1 MSCSENTLLKGV
13 KDKQKEL
20 DTLLEQGK
28 DGLASM
34 QSKVDE
40 LKADLSS
47 FVPVLPEVPSLQGD
61 LLKLGDITS
70 ASGLATKIAEL
81 KASMGSAVPDLDS
94 LISSL
99 GLDSFPPT
107 INSADICSTMPNVET
122 IDGVAT
128 VVPAESK
135 VPEEE
140 PKKPE
145 PKPVIEP
152 DKDELNLRV
161 ITLALSN
168 ARRQIQEKTDALE
181 FPNVPE
187 SHWFALRSIYSDLT
201 FDETRVQLSEL
212 GGSTWDDLKWKSYN
226 ELEMSKKQAQQLN
239 ETGVIFGFHS
249 EGKILEEMYTKAK
262 PAKKEY
268 ADADDLA
275 TAAKLKVEQQKKKLG

>member
-1 MSCSENTLLKGV
+1 MSCSENTLLKAV

-47 FVPVLPEVPSLQGD
+47 FVPTIPEVPSLQGD

-81 KASMGSAVPDLDS
+81 KESMGSAVPDLDS

-99 GLDSFPPT
+99 GLDSFPPS
-107 INSADICSTMPNVET
+107 IDASAICSTMPNVET

-152 DKDELNLRV
+152 D
-161 ITLALSN
+161 
-168 ARRQIQEKTDALE
+168 
-181 FPNVPE
+181 
-187 SHWFALRSIYSDLT
+187 
-201 FDETRVQLSEL
+201 LSEL
-212 GGSTWDDLKWKSYN
+212 NKKVLAVAYHANAKQQVIKSVKALSSKVRIQQDYFDLTWPELFIELVTAGGGNFDDLKYIDYPEAVLKELQTQLESKNSFGHNFQAVSLEAAYN
-226 ELEMSKKQAQQLN
+226 TTKQL
-239 ETGVIFGFHS
+239 
-249 EGKILEEMYTKAK
+249 L
-262 PAKKEY
+262 PEY
-268 ADADDLA
+268 ALAEDFA
-275 TAAKLKVEQQKKKLG
+275 TAATQAVARRKKKIG

>member
-94 LISSL
+94 LISGL
-99 GLDSFPPT
+99 GLDSFPPS
-107 INSADICSTMPNVET
+107 IDASAICSTMPNVET

-152 DKDELNLRV
+152 DKDELSLKV
-161 ITLALSN
+161 IKHAVMLADG
-168 ARRQIQEKTDALE
+168 QIMSKTNALE
-181 FPNVPE
+181 GINAYLKDRYFE
-187 SHWFALRSIYSDLT
+187 LT
-201 FDETRVQLSEL
+201 KNELYIQLSEL
-212 GGSTWDDLKWKSYN
+212 GGSTFDDLKWRHYDFAKHQ
-226 ELEMSKKQAQQLN
+226 EDKAHFLN
-239 ETGVIFGFHS
+239 TYVYFAFRK
-249 EGKILEEMYTKAK
+249 EGQILELKYTQAK
-262 PAKKEY
+262 EALGPEY
-268 ADADDLA
+268 SDAEDLA
-275 TAAKLKVEQQKKKLG
+275 TAAKLLVEQRKERIA

>member
-13 KDKQKEL
+13 KDKQKQL

-47 FVPVLPEVPSLQGD
+47 FVPTIPEVPSLQGD

-81 KASMGSAVPDLDS
+81 KASMGSAVPDLDN
-94 LISSL
+94 LISGL

-107 INSADICSTMPNVET
+107 INSADICSTLPNVET

-145 PKPVIEP
+145 PKPVIKP
-152 DKDELNLRV
+152 DLEELNKKVLTIAYRANLIGQV
-161 ITLALSN
+161 SKKANAISKKKKVRQEYLDLTYKEGLVELANAGGGTFDDLGYIDYPLAVYRELQSQLEAKHQIGWDFVSEGQKLEAAYN
-168 ARRQIQEKTDALE
+168 TTKQLLPEYAAAEDFTTAATQSVARR
-181 FPNVPE
+181 
-187 SHWFALRSIYSDLT
+187 
-201 FDETRVQLSEL
+201 
-212 GGSTWDDLKWKSYN
+212 
-226 ELEMSKKQAQQLN
+226 
-239 ETGVIFGFHS
+239 
-249 EGKILEEMYTKAK
+249 
-262 PAKKEY
+262 
-268 ADADDLA
+268 
-275 TAAKLKVEQQKKKLG
+275 KKKVG

>member
-1 MSCSENTLLKGV
+1 MSCSENTLLKAV

-81 KASMGSAVPDLDS
+81 KESMGSAVPDLDS

-99 GLDSFPPT
+99 GLDSFPPS
-107 INSADICSTMPNVET
+107 IDASAICSTMPNVET

-152 DKDELNLRV
+152 DLQELNKKVLAVAYHANAKQQV
-161 ITLALSN
+161 IKSVKALSSKV
-168 ARRQIQEKTDALE
+168 RIQQDY
-181 FPNVPE
+181 F
-187 SHWFALRSIYSDLT
+187 DLT
-201 FDETRVQLSEL
+201 WPEL
-212 GGSTWDDLKWKSYN
+212 FIELVTAGGGNFDDLKYIDYPEAVLKELQTQLESKNSFGHNFQAVSLEAAYN
-226 ELEMSKKQAQQLN
+226 TTKQL
-239 ETGVIFGFHS
+239 
-249 EGKILEEMYTKAK
+249 L
-262 PAKKEY
+262 PEY
-268 ADADDLA
+268 ALAEDFA
-275 TAAKLKVEQQKKKLG
+275 TAATQAVARRKKKIG

>member
-34 QSKVDE
+34 QSKVNE

-47 FVPVLPEVPSLQGD
+47 FVPTIPEVPSLQGD

-70 ASGLATKIAEL
+70 AAGLATKIAEL
-81 KASMGSAVPDLDS
+81 KASMGSAVPDLDN
-94 LISSL
+94 LISGL

-107 INSADICSTMPNVET
+107 INSADICSTLPNVET

-152 DKDELNLRV
+152 DLEELNKKVLTIAYRANLIGQV
-161 ITLALSN
+161 SKKAN
-168 ARRQIQEKTDALE
+168 AISKRKKVRQEY
-181 FPNVPE
+181 F
-187 SHWFALRSIYSDLT
+187 DLT
-201 FDETRVQLSEL
+201 YQEGLVEL
-212 GGSTWDDLKWKSYN
+212 ANAGGGNFDDLGYIDYPLAVLR
-226 ELEMSKKQAQQLN
+226 ELQSQL
-239 ETGVIFGFHS
+239 EAKHQVGWDFVS
-249 EGKILEEMYTKAK
+249 EGQKLEAAYNTTKQLL
-262 PAKKEY
+262 PEY
-268 ADADDLA
+268 AAAEDFA
-275 TAAKLKVEQQKKKLG
+275 TAATQSVARRKKKVG

>member
-81 KASMGSAVPDLDS
+81 KESMGSAVPDLDS

-99 GLDSFPPT
+99 GLDSFPPS
-107 INSADICSTMPNVET
+107 IDASAICSTMPNVET

-152 DKDELNLRV
+152 D
-161 ITLALSN
+161 
-168 ARRQIQEKTDALE
+168 
-181 FPNVPE
+181 
-187 SHWFALRSIYSDLT
+187 
-201 FDETRVQLSEL
+201 LSEL
-212 GGSTWDDLKWKSYN
+212 NKKVLAVAYHANAKQQVIKSVKALSSKVRIQQDYFDLTWPELFIELVTAGGGNFDDLKYIDYPEAVLKELQTQLESKNSFGHNFQAVSLEAAYN
-226 ELEMSKKQAQQLN
+226 TTKQL
-239 ETGVIFGFHS
+239 
-249 EGKILEEMYTKAK
+249 L
-262 PAKKEY
+262 PEY
-268 ADADDLA
+268 ALAEDFA
-275 TAAKLKVEQQKKKLG
+275 TAATQAVARRKKKIG

>member
-1 MSCSENTLLKGV
+1 MSCSENTLLKAV

-34 QSKVDE
+34 QSKVNE

-47 FVPVLPEVPSLQGD
+47 FVPTIPEVPSLQGD

-70 ASGLATKIAEL
+70 AAGLATKIAEL
-81 KASMGSAVPDLDS
+81 KASMGSAVPDLDN
-94 LISSL
+94 LISGL

-107 INSADICSTMPNVET
+107 INSADICSTLPNVET

-152 DKDELNLRV
+152 DLEELNKKVLTIAYRANLIGQV
-161 ITLALSN
+161 SKKAN
-168 ARRQIQEKTDALE
+168 AISKKKKVRQEY
-181 FPNVPE
+181 F
-187 SHWFALRSIYSDLT
+187 DLT
-201 FDETRVQLSEL
+201 YLEGLVEL
-212 GGSTWDDLKWKSYN
+212 ANAGGGNFDDLGYIDYPLAVLR
-226 ELEMSKKQAQQLN
+226 ELQSQL
-239 ETGVIFGFHS
+239 EAKHQVGWDFVS
-249 EGKILEEMYTKAK
+249 EGQKLEAAYNTTKQLL
-262 PAKKEY
+262 PEY
-268 ADADDLA
+268 AAAEDFA
-275 TAAKLKVEQQKKKLG
+275 TAATQSVARRKKKVG

>member
-1 MSCSENTLLKGV
+1 MSCSENTLLKAV

-47 FVPVLPEVPSLQGD
+47 FVPTIPEVPSLQGD

-81 KASMGSAVPDLDS
+81 KASMGSAVPDLDN
-94 LISSL
+94 LISGL

-107 INSADICSTMPNVET
+107 INSADICSTLPNVET

-152 DKDELNLRV
+152 DLEELNKKVLTIAYRANLIGQV
-161 ITLALSN
+161 SKKAN
-168 ARRQIQEKTDALE
+168 AISKKKKVRQEY
-181 FPNVPE
+181 F
-187 SHWFALRSIYSDLT
+187 DLT
-201 FDETRVQLSEL
+201 YREGLVEL
-212 GGSTWDDLKWKSYN
+212 ANAGGGNFDDLGYIDYPLAVLR
-226 ELEMSKKQAQQLN
+226 ELQSQL
-239 ETGVIFGFHS
+239 EAKHQVGWDFVS
-249 EGKILEEMYTKAK
+249 EGQKLEAAYNTTKQLL
-262 PAKKEY
+262 PEY
-268 ADADDLA
+268 AAAEDFA
-275 TAAKLKVEQQKKKLG
+275 TAATQSVARRKKKVG

>member
-13 KDKQKEL
+13 KDKQKQL

-70 ASGLATKIAEL
+70 AGGLATKIAEL
-81 KASMGSAVPDLDS
+81 KASMGSAVPDFDS

-99 GLDSFPPT
+99 GLDSFPPS
-107 INSADICSTMPNVET
+107 INSTDICSTMPNVET

-135 VPEEE
+135 IPEEE

-181 FPNVPE
+181 FPNVPK
-187 SHWFALRSIYSDLT
+187 SNWFALRSIYSDLT
-201 FDETRVQLSEL
+201 LDETLVQLSEL
-212 GGSTWDDLKWKSYN
+212 GGSTFDELKWKPYD
-226 ELEMSKKQAQQLN
+226 ELGMSKQQAQQLN

-262 PAKKEY
+262 SAKKEY

-275 TAAKLKVEQQKKKLG
+275 TAAKLKVEQQKKRLG

>member
-34 QSKVDE
+34 QSKVNE

-47 FVPVLPEVPSLQGD
+47 FVPTIPEVPSLQGD

-70 ASGLATKIAEL
+70 AAGLATKIAEL
-81 KASMGSAVPDLDS
+81 KASMGSAVPDLDN
-94 LISSL
+94 LISGL

-107 INSADICSTMPNVET
+107 INSADICSTLPNVET

-152 DKDELNLRV
+152 DLEELNKKVLTIAYRANLIGQV
-161 ITLALSN
+161 SKKAN
-168 ARRQIQEKTDALE
+168 AISKKKKVRQEY
-181 FPNVPE
+181 F
-187 SHWFALRSIYSDLT
+187 DLT
-201 FDETRVQLSEL
+201 YREGLVEL
-212 GGSTWDDLKWKSYN
+212 ANAGGGNFDDLGYIDYPLAVLRELQSQLEAKHQVGWDFVSEGQKLEASYN
-226 ELEMSKKQAQQLN
+226 TTKQL
-239 ETGVIFGFHS
+239 
-249 EGKILEEMYTKAK
+249 L
-262 PAKKEY
+262 PEY
-268 ADADDLA
+268 AAAEDFA
-275 TAAKLKVEQQKKKLG
+275 TAATQSVARRKKKVG

>member
-1 MSCSENTLLKGV
+1 MSCSENTLLKAV

-47 FVPVLPEVPSLQGD
+47 FVPTIPEVPSLQGD

-81 KASMGSAVPDLDS
+81 KASMGSAVPDLDN
-94 LISSL
+94 LISGL

-107 INSADICSTMPNVET
+107 INSADICSTLPNVET

-152 DKDELNLRV
+152 DLEELNKKVLTIAYRANLIGQV
-161 ITLALSN
+161 SKKAN
-168 ARRQIQEKTDALE
+168 AISKRKKVRQEY
-181 FPNVPE
+181 F
-187 SHWFALRSIYSDLT
+187 DLT
-201 FDETRVQLSEL
+201 YQEGLVEL
-212 GGSTWDDLKWKSYN
+212 ANAGGGNFDDLGYIDYPLAVLR
-226 ELEMSKKQAQQLN
+226 ELQSQL
-239 ETGVIFGFHS
+239 EAKHQVGWDFIS
-249 EGKILEEMYTKAK
+249 EGQKLEAAYNTTKQLL
-262 PAKKEY
+262 PEY
-268 ADADDLA
+268 AAAEDFA
-275 TAAKLKVEQQKKKLG
+275 TAATQSVARRKKKVG

>member
-81 KASMGSAVPDLDS
+81 KANMGSAVPDLDS

-226 ELEMSKKQAQQLN
+226 ELEMSKKQAKQLN

-262 PAKKEY
+262 SAKKEY

>member
-1 MSCSENTLLKGV
+1 MSCSENTLLKAV

-47 FVPVLPEVPSLQGD
+47 FVPALPEVPSLQGD

-81 KASMGSAVPDLDS
+81 KASMGSAVPDLDG

-107 INSADICSTMPNVET
+107 INSADICSTLPNVET

-152 DKDELNLRV
+152 D
-161 ITLALSN
+161 
-168 ARRQIQEKTDALE
+168 
-181 FPNVPE
+181 
-187 SHWFALRSIYSDLT
+187 
-201 FDETRVQLSEL
+201 LSEL
-212 GGSTWDDLKWKSYN
+212 NKKVLAVAYHANAKQQVINSVKALGAKNRVVQDYFDLTWPELFIELATAGGGNFDDLKYIDYPQAVLKELQTQLENKNSFGHNFQGVSLEAAYN
-226 ELEMSKKQAQQLN
+226 TTKQL
-239 ETGVIFGFHS
+239 
-249 EGKILEEMYTKAK
+249 L
-262 PAKKEY
+262 PEY
-268 ADADDLA
+268 AAAEDFA
-275 TAAKLKVEQQKKKLG
+275 TAATQSVARRKKKVG

>member
-262 PAKKEY
+262 SAKKEY

>member
-1 MSCSENTLLKGV
+1 MSCSENTLLKAV

-47 FVPVLPEVPSLQGD
+47 FVPTIPEVPSLQGD

-81 KASMGSAVPDLDS
+81 KASMGSAVPDLDG

-107 INSADICSTMPNVET
+107 INSADICSTLPNVET

-135 VPEEE
+135 VQEEE

-152 DKDELNLRV
+152 DLEELNKKVLTIAYRANLIGQV
-161 ITLALSN
+161 SKKAN
-168 ARRQIQEKTDALE
+168 AISKKKKVRQEY
-181 FPNVPE
+181 F
-187 SHWFALRSIYSDLT
+187 DLT
-201 FDETRVQLSEL
+201 YREGLVEL
-212 GGSTWDDLKWKSYN
+212 ANAGGGNFDDLGYIDYPLAVLR
-226 ELEMSKKQAQQLN
+226 ELQSQL
-239 ETGVIFGFHS
+239 EAKHQVGWDFVS
-249 EGKILEEMYTKAK
+249 EGQKLEAAYNTTKQLL
-262 PAKKEY
+262 PEY
-268 ADADDLA
+268 AAAEDFA
-275 TAAKLKVEQQKKKLG
+275 TAATQSVARRKKKVG

>member
-40 LKADLSS
+40 LKADLGS
-47 FVPVLPEVPSLQGD
+47 FVPALPEVPSLQGD

-226 ELEMSKKQAQQLN
+226 ELEMSKKQAKQLN

-262 PAKKEY
+262 SAKKEY

>member
-28 DGLASM
+28 DGLSSM
-34 QSKVDE
+34 ASKVNE

-47 FVPVLPEVPSLQGD
+47 FVPTIPEVPSLQGD

-70 ASGLATKIAEL
+70 AAGLATKIAEL
-81 KASMGSAVPDLDS
+81 KASMGSAVPDFDS
-94 LISSL
+94 LIGGL
-99 GLDSFPPT
+99 GLDSFPPS
-107 INSADICSTMPNVET
+107 IDASSICSTMPNVET
-122 IDGVAT
+122 IDGEAT

-135 VPEEE
+135 IPEEE

-152 DKDELNLRV
+152 DKDELNLKV
-161 ITLALSN
+161 ILLAMSN
-168 ARRQIQEKTDALE
+168 ARRQIQEKTEALE

-187 SHWFALRSIYSDLT
+187 TNWFALRSIYSDLT
-201 FDETRVQLSEL
+201 FDETKVQLSEL

-226 ELEMSKKQAQQLN
+226 EFEMSKQQAQQLN

-262 PAKKEY
+262 SAKKEY
-268 ADADDLA
+268 ADADDVA
-275 TAAKLKVEQQKKKLG
+275 TAAKLLVEQRKKKLG

>member
-1 MSCSENTLLKGV
+1 MSCSENALLKGV
-13 KDKQKEL
+13 KDKQKQL

-47 FVPVLPEVPSLQGD
+47 FVPTIPEVPSLQGD

-81 KASMGSAVPDLDS
+81 KASMGSAVPDFDS

-168 ARRQIQEKTDALE
+168 ARRQIQEKTEALE
-181 FPNVPE
+181 FPKENKNNWP
-187 SHWFALRSIYSDLT
+187 IYQAIYFDLT
-201 FDETRVQLSEL
+201 FDETKVQLSEL
-212 GGSTWDDLKWKSYN
+212 GGSTFGDLKWKAYDDSG
-226 ELEMSKKQAQQLN
+226 LSKQQSQILN
-239 ETGVIFGFHS
+239 EQEVIFGFHS
-249 EGKILEEMYTKAK
+249 EGKILEEMYAKAK
-262 PAKKEY
+262 SAKKEY

-275 TAAKLKVEQQKKKLG
+275 TAAKLKVEQRKKKLG

>member
-226 ELEMSKKQAQQLN
+226 ELEMSKKQAKQLN

-262 PAKKEY
+262 SAKKEY

>member
-152 DKDELNLRV
+152 DKDELNLKV
-161 ITLALSN
+161 ILLAMSN
-168 ARRQIQEKTDALE
+168 ARRQIQEKTEALE

>member
-1 MSCSENTLLKGV
+1 MSCSENTLLKAV

-47 FVPVLPEVPSLQGD
+47 FVPTIPEVPSLQGD

-81 KASMGSAVPDLDS
+81 KASMGSAVPDLDG

-107 INSADICSTMPNVET
+107 INSADICSTLPNVET

-152 DKDELNLRV
+152 DLEELNKKVLTIAYRANLIGQV
-161 ITLALSN
+161 SKKAN
-168 ARRQIQEKTDALE
+168 AISKKKKVRQEY
-181 FPNVPE
+181 F
-187 SHWFALRSIYSDLT
+187 DLT
-201 FDETRVQLSEL
+201 YREGLVEL
-212 GGSTWDDLKWKSYN
+212 ANAGGGNFDDLGYIDYPLAVLR
-226 ELEMSKKQAQQLN
+226 ELQSQL
-239 ETGVIFGFHS
+239 EAKHQVGWDFVS
-249 EGKILEEMYTKAK
+249 EGQKLEAAYNTTKQLL
-262 PAKKEY
+262 PEY
-268 ADADDLA
+268 AAAEDFA
-275 TAAKLKVEQQKKKLG
+275 TAATQSVARRKKKVG

>member
-34 QSKVDE
+34 QSKVNE

-47 FVPVLPEVPSLQGD
+47 FVPTIPEVPSLQGD

-70 ASGLATKIAEL
+70 AAGLATKIAEL
-81 KASMGSAVPDLDS
+81 KASMGSAVPDLDN
-94 LISSL
+94 LISGL

-107 INSADICSTMPNVET
+107 INSADICSTLPNVET

-152 DKDELNLRV
+152 DLEELNKKVLTIAYRANLIGQV
-161 ITLALSN
+161 SKKAN
-168 ARRQIQEKTDALE
+168 AISKRKKVRQEY
-181 FPNVPE
+181 F
-187 SHWFALRSIYSDLT
+187 DLT
-201 FDETRVQLSEL
+201 YQEGLVEL
-212 GGSTWDDLKWKSYN
+212 ANAGGGNFDDLGYIDYPLAVLRELQSQLEAKHQVGWDFVSEGQKLEASYN
-226 ELEMSKKQAQQLN
+226 TTKQL
-239 ETGVIFGFHS
+239 
-249 EGKILEEMYTKAK
+249 L
-262 PAKKEY
+262 PEY
-268 ADADDLA
+268 AAAEDFA
-275 TAAKLKVEQQKKKLG
+275 TAATQSVARRKKKVG

>member
-1 MSCSENTLLKGV
+1 
-13 KDKQKEL
+13 
-20 DTLLEQGK
+20 
-28 DGLASM
+28 
-34 QSKVDE
+34 
-40 LKADLSS
+40 
-47 FVPVLPEVPSLQGD
+47 
-61 LLKLGDITS
+61 
-70 ASGLATKIAEL
+70 
-81 KASMGSAVPDLDS
+81 MGSAVPDLDS

-128 VVPAESK
+128 VVPSESK

-152 DKDELNLRV
+152 DKDELNLKV
-161 ITLALSN
+161 ILLAMSN
-168 ARRQIQEKTDALE
+168 ARRQIQEKTEALE

-226 ELEMSKKQAQQLN
+226 ELEMSKKQAKQLN

-262 PAKKEY
+262 SAKKEY

>member
-1 MSCSENTLLKGV
+1 MSCSENTLLKAV

-47 FVPVLPEVPSLQGD
+47 FVPTIPEVPSLQGD

-81 KASMGSAVPDLDS
+81 KASMGSAVPDLDN
-94 LISSL
+94 LISGL

-107 INSADICSTMPNVET
+107 INSADICSTLPNVET

-152 DKDELNLRV
+152 DLEELNKKVLTIAYRANLIGQV
-161 ITLALSN
+161 SKKAN
-168 ARRQIQEKTDALE
+168 AISKKKKVRQEY
-181 FPNVPE
+181 F
-187 SHWFALRSIYSDLT
+187 DLT
-201 FDETRVQLSEL
+201 YREGLVEL
-212 GGSTWDDLKWKSYN
+212 ANAGGGNFDDLGYIDYPLAVLRELQSQLEAKHQVGWDFVSEGQKLEASYN
-226 ELEMSKKQAQQLN
+226 TTKQL
-239 ETGVIFGFHS
+239 
-249 EGKILEEMYTKAK
+249 L
-262 PAKKEY
+262 PEY
-268 ADADDLA
+268 AAAEDFA
-275 TAAKLKVEQQKKKLG
+275 TAATQSVARRKKKVG

>member
-1 MSCSENTLLKGV
+1 MSCSENTLLKAV

-47 FVPVLPEVPSLQGD
+47 FVPTIPEVPSLQGD

-81 KASMGSAVPDLDS
+81 KASMGSAVPDLDG

-99 GLDSFPPT
+99 GLDSFPPS
-107 INSADICSTMPNVET
+107 IDSSAICSTMPNVET

-128 VVPAESK
+128 VVPSESK
-135 VPEEE
+135 IPEEE

-152 DKDELNLRV
+152 DLEELNAKVLNIAYHANAKQQV
-161 ITLALSN
+161 IKSVKALSSKVRIQQDYFDLTWPELFIELATAGGGN
-168 ARRQIQEKTDALE
+168 FDDLKYIDYPQAVLKELQTQLENKNSFGHNFQGVSLEAAYNTTKQLLPEYAAAEDFSTAATQAVARRQ
-181 FPNVPE
+181 
-187 SHWFALRSIYSDLT
+187 
-201 FDETRVQLSEL
+201 
-212 GGSTWDDLKWKSYN
+212 
-226 ELEMSKKQAQQLN
+226 KKV
-239 ETGVIFGFHS
+239 G
-249 EGKILEEMYTKAK
+249 
-262 PAKKEY
+262 
-268 ADADDLA
+268 
-275 TAAKLKVEQQKKKLG
+275 